1 MEGLMSIARAFHVLM
16 LPLSCLVFVT
26 GLLYRDL
33 NILFGGMLLLFV
45 VNVVYAC
52 ANLRSRLF
60 FLIFHGGLA
69 LFLVSRPTLGV
80 FYYHRP
86 LTWFSMSFDG
96 AVFSL
101 SALFLSMLC
110 LRLGASFIEWRRG
123 LKGEL
128 KADNADTAGA
138 TALDTRNDPR
148 LPTLRVASGIV
159 FLIGFAFLMW
169 LHLRQW
175 ELMQGLDYEQYY
187 LQDFSVGTTL
197 LQRTL
202 ASMEPYA
209 LCAFLAAFPSKRL
222 SLTVLLLHLLTT
234 VPQLLIGTRGSF
246 VIAVVFIMLYYVLR
260 ECTDGGGTWIGRI
273 EKGVA
278 IVVIPLGI
286 LGLGLMNY
294 LRANT
299 QAYGLS
305 IIDLLVDALYKQGT
319 TYTVLSRAYQVHG
332 QIEMLGF
339 KGYSFGGLTDYI
351 LYGPIGTNL
360 LGITDI
366 YTGNNIQLAVQGHAF
381 AHANAYYAHWN
392 YLGGE
397 GFGSSY
403 LLELYQ
409 DFGYVGVAI
418 FSLAFGALLNAAQIM
433 FQKGWFRG
441 TLVLTSAT
449 FLFHMPRGA
458 ADEWIE
464 YIWTPQVWFT
474 LILILLCAAVL
485 RCKVFQG
492 FEKTP
497 SPRRSSTPRVLSR
510 SLLDSANTLRPTI
523 RQGVLTFGAGRG
535 SPAVSAGRNKWQ
547 DAILNSS
554 GQSGQMLQ
562 TRKAMG
568 SDHENSDNLRSAW
581 HHTASTSAH
590 PYHNDP
596 LRWFGGG
603 VESVAA
609 GAGHSSELHR

>member
-1 MEGLMSIARAFHVLM
+1 MEGLMGIARAFHVLM

-52 ANLRSRLF
+52 ANLRGRLF

-69 LFLVSRPTLGV
+69 LFLVSRPTFGV

-86 LTWFSMSFDG
+86 LTWFSVSFDG

-101 SALFLSMLC
+101 SVLFLSMLC

-123 LKGEL
+123 LKEDG
-128 KADNADTAGA
+128 AGSVGG

-148 LPTLRVASGIV
+148 LPTLRIASGIV
-159 FLIGFAFLMW
+159 FLIGFLFLMW
-169 LHLRQW
+169 LNLRQW
-175 ELMQGLDYEQYY
+175 ELMRGLSYEQYY
-187 LQDFSVGTTL
+187 LQDFSAGTTL

-202 ASMEPYA
+202 ATMEPYA

-222 SLTVLLLHLLTT
+222 SLVALLLHLLTT

-246 VIAVVFIMLYYVLR
+246 VIAAIFIMLYYVLR
-260 ECTDGGGTWIGRI
+260 EYTDGRGTWIGRI

-278 IVVIPLGI
+278 IIVIPLGI

-294 LRANT
+294 IRANT
-299 QAYGLS
+299 QAYGFS
-305 IIDLLVDALYKQGT
+305 IVDLLVDALYKQGV
-319 TYTVLSRAYQVHG
+319 TYTVLSRAYRAHG

-339 KGYSFGGLTDYI
+339 KGYSFGDFTDYI

-366 YTGNNIQLAVQGHAF
+366 YTGNNVQLAVQGHSF

-409 DFGYVGVAI
+409 DFGYGGIAI
-418 FSLAFGALLNAAQIM
+418 FSLVFGALLNAAQLM
-433 FQKGWFRG
+433 FQKGWLRG
-441 TLVLTSAT
+441 TLVLISAT

-464 YIWTPQVWFT
+464 YIWTPQFWFT
-474 LILILLCAAVL
+474 LVLILLCAAVL

-492 FEKTP
+492 FEKAP
-497 SPRRSSTPRVLSR
+497 SMRRPSTPLVVSR
-510 SLLDSANTLRPTI
+510 SLLSFTDTLRPTI
-523 RQGVLTFGAGRG
+523 RQGVLTFGVGRG
-535 SPAVSAGRNKWQ
+535 SPDFSVGRNIRH
-547 DAILNSS
+547 DAVHSFSVPLERV
-554 GQSGQMLQ
+554 LQ
-562 TRKAMG
+562 TRKAIG

-581 HHTASTSAH
+581 HHTAPIPAH
-590 PYHNDP
+590 PYHNGA

-603 VESVAA
+603 SEPLAA
-609 GAGHSSELHR
+609 GAGHPSELHR

>member
-1 MEGLMSIARAFHVLM
+1 MGIARAFHVLM
-16 LPLSCLVFVT
+16 LPLSCLVFAT

-80 FYYHRP
+80 LYYHHP
-86 LTWFSMSFDG
+86 LTWFSISFDG

-101 SALFLSMLC
+101 SILFLSMLC

-123 LKGEL
+123 LKDGL
-128 KADNADTAGA
+128 KAESTGSASD

-148 LPTLRVASGIV
+148 LPTLRIASGIV
-159 FLIGFAFLMW
+159 FLIGFVFVMW
-169 LHLRQW
+169 FNLRQW
-175 ELMQGLDYEQYY
+175 ELMQGLSYEQYY
-187 LQDFSVGTTL
+187 LQDFSAGTTL

-202 ASMEPYA
+202 ATMEPYA

-222 SLTVLLLHLLTT
+222 SLAALLLHLLTT
-234 VPQLLIGTRGSF
+234 IPQLLIGSRGAF
-246 VIAVVFIMLYYVLR
+246 VIAAIFIMLYYVLR
-260 ECTDGGGTWIGRI
+260 EYTDGRGTWIGRI
-273 EKGVA
+273 EKGVTIIA
-278 IVVIPLGI
+278 IPLGI

-294 LRANT
+294 IRANT

-305 IIDLLVDALYKQGT
+305 IMDLLVDALYKQGV
-319 TYTVLSRAYQVHG
+319 TYTVFSRAYQVHG

-339 KGYSFGGLTDYI
+339 KGYSFGGFTDYI

-360 LGITDI
+360 WGITDI
-366 YTGNNIQLAVQGHAF
+366 YTGNNIQLAVQGHSF

-409 DFGYVGVAI
+409 DFGYTGVAV
-418 FSLAFGALLNAAQIM
+418 FSLIFGALLNAMQMI
-433 FQKGWFRG
+433 FQKGWFKG
-441 TLVLTSAT
+441 TLVLISAT

-464 YIWTPQVWFT
+464 YIWTPQFWFT
-474 LILILLCAAVL
+474 LVLIILCAAIL

-492 FEKTP
+492 FEKMP
-497 SPRRSSTPRVLSR
+497 PKRRLPMLPMLSKL
-510 SLLDSANTLRPTI
+510 SLGVADALRLTI
-523 RQGVLTFGAGRG
+523 QSGALVFGAGHATR
-535 SPAVSAGRNKWQ
+535 Q
-547 DAILNSS
+547 DASFS
-554 GQSGQMLQ
+554 FSAQSERTFQ
-562 TRKAMG
+562 TRKAIG
-568 SDHENSDNLRSAW
+568 SDHENSDSLRSAW
-581 HHTASTSAH
+581 HHTAPTPAH
-590 PYHNDP
+590 SYHNGA
-596 LRWFGGG
+596 LRWFSGRS
-603 VESVAA
+603 EPLAA
-609 GAGHSSELHR
+609 GTGHSSELHR